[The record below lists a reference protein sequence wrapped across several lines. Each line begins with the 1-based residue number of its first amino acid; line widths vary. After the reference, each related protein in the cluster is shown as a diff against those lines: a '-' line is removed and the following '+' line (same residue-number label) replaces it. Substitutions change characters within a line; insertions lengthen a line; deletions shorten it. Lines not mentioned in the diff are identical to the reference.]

1 MGARRYEFVPLTA
14 ADLALIDRWMA
25 EPHVAEWW
33 PDGSS
38 EIAQILDERAIADRD
53 GELPET
59 DPYIVHLDGRPIAYL
74 QCWRDPS
81 GTRGID
87 QFIGDP
93 DLLGQGHG
101 SAFIREF
108 CDRLFAEGVPA
119 VTLDPDPTNARAV
132 RAYLKA
138 GFRPIRPMDTK
149 WGHVLL
155 MQRDNA
161 P

>member
-1 MGARRYEFVPLTA
+1 MPARYAFEPLGA
-14 ADLALIDRWMA
+14 ADLPLIDRWMA

-33 PDGSS
+33 PDGSD
-38 EIAQILDERAIADRD
+38 EIALVLEERAIAARD
-53 GELPET
+53 GEVPET
-59 DPYIVHLDGRPIAYL
+59 DAYIVHLDGRPIAYL

-81 GTRGID
+81 GKRGLD
-87 QFIGDP
+87 QFIGEP
-93 DLLGQGHG
+93 ALLGQGHG
-101 SAFIREF
+101 SAFVRAF

-119 VTLDPDPTNARAV
+119 VTLDPDPSNARAV

-138 GFRPIRPMDTK
+138 GFRPIGPMDTQ